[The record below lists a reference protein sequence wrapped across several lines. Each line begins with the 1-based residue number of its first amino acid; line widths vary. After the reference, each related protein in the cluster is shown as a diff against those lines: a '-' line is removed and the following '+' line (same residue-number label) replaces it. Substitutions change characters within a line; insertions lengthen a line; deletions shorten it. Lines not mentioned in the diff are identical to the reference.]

1 MKNVYI
7 FFSLSSLHTMTTD
20 ITHTLKVA
28 LSEHQLSY
36 ELHSILYKG
45 LEGVLNK
52 RTHSLTSW
60 RIRLAYGRWVIG
72 QLSEQQSSDTVFR
85 VHDRSSPSWLKL
97 QKELNEEVYLPEA
110 TDLYLTDMSTLIT
123 HAPQYL
129 DTDLNLCHKDRQVTI
144 SIKKGGSWVG
154 SISFGSNVI
163 KDWIIKR
170 IGLEQATLSY
180 MLHSCIP
187 LHAYQWI
194 PNRHVDYLFRHVG
207 ITHTAYISP
216 FNLPLEEFPD
226 TRFCSPFDT
235 DVSFGG
241 CNDFFD
247 VDMTNTRVWLIL
259 PPRIKSFLSRIT
271 TKIISAL
278 DIAKASGQDMTIVMI
293 GPCMSDDMFYK
304 TLTTST
310 YCIKSTTMPE
320 VHGES
325 DITVRG
331 QSFYMILSTGTTV
344 TATQLDD
351 AFIHLQDNVR
361 KK

>member
-1 MKNVYI
+1 MKMCIY
-7 FFSLSSLHTMTTD
+7 FFIVISTMTD
-20 ITHTLKVA
+20 ITHKLKVA
-28 LSEHQLSY
+28 LSEHQLSCD
-36 ELHSILYKG
+36 LLSILYNG

-52 RTHSLTSW
+52 RTYSLTSW

-72 QLSEQQSSDTVFR
+72 QLHEQKSSDTVFR

-97 QKELNEEVYLPEA
+97 QKELNEVYLPET
-110 TDLYLTDMSTLIT
+110 TDRYLTDMSTLIT
-123 HAPQYL
+123 HAHKYL
-129 DTDLNLCHKDRQVTI
+129 DTDLNLKKDGQVTI
-144 SIKKGGSWVG
+144 HIKKGGSWVG
-154 SISFGSNVI
+154 SISFGGHVI
-163 KDWIIKR
+163 KDWIIRR
-170 IGLEQATLSY
+170 IGLEEATLSY
-180 MLHSCIP
+180 MLHNCIP
-187 LHAYQWI
+187 LHACQWI
-194 PNRHVDYLFRHVG
+194 PNMHVDYLFRHVG

-216 FNLPLEEFPD
+216 FNLPLEEFPN

-278 DIAKASGQDMTIVMI
+278 DIAKSSGHDMTIIMI
-293 GPCMSDDMFYK
+293 GPYMSDEEFYK
-304 TLTTST
+304 TLTST
-310 YCIKSTTMPE
+310 YCIKSITMPE

-351 AFIHLQDNVR
+351 AFIHLQDNVHT
-361 KK
+361 K

>member
-1 MKNVYI
+1 
-7 FFSLSSLHTMTTD
+7 MTTD
-20 ITHTLKVA
+20 ITHKLKVA
-28 LSEHQLSY
+28 LSEHQLSC
-36 ELHSILYKG
+36 ELQSILYKG
-45 LEGVLNK
+45 LDGVLSK
-52 RTHSLTSW
+52 RTYSLTSW

-72 QLSEQQSSDTVFR
+72 QLHEQKSSTVFR

-97 QKELNEEVYLPEA
+97 QKELNEVYLPE
-110 TDLYLTDMSTLIT
+110 TTECYLTNMSTLIT

-129 DTDLNLCHKDRQVTI
+129 DADLNLCHKDGQMTI
-144 SIKKGGSWVG
+144 HIKKGGSWVG
-154 SISFGSNVI
+154 SISFGADVI

-170 IGLEQATLSY
+170 IGLEAATLSY
-180 MLHSCIP
+180 MLHKCIP

-194 PNRHVDYLFRHVG
+194 PSMHVDYLFRHFG

-259 PPRIKSFLSRIT
+259 PPRIKYFLSRIT
-271 TKIISAL
+271 TKIISSL
-278 DIAKASGQDMTIVMI
+278 DIAKASGKDMTIVMI
-293 GPCMSDDMFYK
+293 GPCMSDEVFYK

-325 DITVRG
+325 DITVHG

-344 TATQLDD
+344 TPTQLDD
-351 AFIHLQDNVR
+351 ALIHLQDNVH